1 MSANTTPVLETAL
14 RAARAGGELALA
26 RLGRPGYEK
35 RKGPRDVTAGAILEV
50 QQRIVDAIRQ
60 DFPEAH
66 FLVEESEAAQ
76 DEDADPLWIIDPI
89 DGSLNFLHGI
99 PIFAVSLAY
108 RQAGLYR
115 LGVVYDPCRDELFQA
130 VSGRGAFL
138 NDRPIHVDHF
148 SDGREAWE
156 QAVVG
161 TDWRGN
167 DLELRKAM
175 QVARYLAAETFQLL
189 TFGSPA
195 LGLCYVAAGRLHA
208 YYGLDALKLWDVAA
222 GAVILQEAGGIFTNI
237 AGSAWQHARGGYIA
251 SNNVIHGWVQRVAG
265 AVLSLYR
272 DEAAPQ
278 PAA

>member
-1 MSANTTPVLETAL
+1 M
-14 RAARAGGELALA
+14 
-26 RLGRPGYEK
+26 
-35 RKGPRDVTAGAILEV
+35 
-50 QQRIVDAIRQ
+50 
-60 DFPEAH
+60 
-66 FLVEESEAAQ
+66 
-76 DEDADPLWIIDPI
+76 
-89 DGSLNFLHGI
+89 
-99 PIFAVSLAY
+99 
-108 RQAGLYR
+108 
-115 LGVVYDPCRDELFQA
+115 
-130 VSGRGAFL
+130 
-138 NDRPIHVDHF
+138 
-148 SDGREAWE
+148 
-156 QAVVG
+156 VG